1 MKLSSVPVNM
11 NFAKMIEMK
20 SVARKI
26 NIGVFKN
33 DQYDVHIFS
42 L

>member
-1 MKLSSVPVNM
+1 MKLSSVPVNI
-11 NFAKMIEMK
+11 NFTKMIEMK
-20 SVARKI
+20 NVTRKI

>member
-1 MKLSSVPVNM
+1 MKLSSVPVNIS
-11 NFAKMIEMK
+11 FAKMIEMK

-26 NIGVFKN
+26 STGVFKN
-33 DQYDVHIFS
+33 DQHDVHIFS